1 MIFSC
6 QSRSTVEQY
15 VVISHAIGRI
25 VSDIILVEMAF
36 LVEKIPDRRSRIIED
51 LLLGVK
57 MRETVFGACR

>member
-1 MIFSC
+1 MLFSY

-36 LVEKIPDRRSRIIED
+36 LVENVLGRGSRIIED

-57 MRETVFGACR
+57 RREPVFGGCR